1 MPAVKRTWKPQSTRR
16 TSMAYAA
23 PHTMTIAPT
32 GRTDT
37 LRRPCSRWD
46 RIAANLAALRLARR
60 DAIGRTHRMHRR
72 DDAASLGR
80 PAVLVLAGAGN
91 GSARRHDR
99 HVVCPMHECVHRT
112 AFASRT
118 ANVIIGWIAG
128 VLSFYN
134 STYYRHYHSWH
145 HRYTQDPTRDPEL
158 MFPKVRNYVEY
169 ITSRPPGSAAASASS
184 RRARRCRMCGIGG
197 ICGRRRCGRP
207 SWSARSRPNA
217 GSCA

>member
-1 MPAVKRTWKPQSTRR
+1 
-16 TSMAYAA
+16 MAYAA
-23 PHTMTIAPT
+23 PHTMTIAPPDEPIPYGGPVLDGT
-32 GRTDT
+32 ELQRISQRSD
-37 LRRPCSRWD
+37 LRGAMQLGAHTAC
-46 RIAANLAALRLARR
+46 IAATTLLVWVALPFWYL
-60 DAIGRTHRMHRR
+60 
-72 DDAASLGR
+72 LV
-80 PAVLVLAGAGN
+80 PAM
-91 GSARRHDR
+91 
-99 HVVCPMHECVHRT
+99 VVHGVTIVTLFAPMHECVHRT

-134 STYYRHYHSWH
+134 STYCRHYHSWH